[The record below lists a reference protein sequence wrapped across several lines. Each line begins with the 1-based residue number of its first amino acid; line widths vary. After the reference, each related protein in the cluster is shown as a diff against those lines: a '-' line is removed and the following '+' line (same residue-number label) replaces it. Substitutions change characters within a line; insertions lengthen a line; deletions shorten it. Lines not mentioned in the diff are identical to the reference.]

1 MYPWP
6 THRATVANRRRLWGG
21 PAVIPLHDELL
32 LAGRVLF
39 AVVFLYNGY
48 NNLTNPKMVDYSRKH
63 GLPMPWIG
71 TKVGGAAIFLAGLGV
86 LLGAFKLVAAAVLV
100 GFLLVSAPIFHD
112 FWAVPD
118 DERINQFNHFMKNLA
133 QAGGG
138 LGILLL
144 ADGDWAY
151 ALNVGLF

>member
-1 MYPWP
+1 
-6 THRATVANRRRLWGG
+6 
-21 PAVIPLHDELL
+21 VIPYSGELL
-32 LAGRVLF
+32 LVGRVLF
-39 AVVFLYNGY
+39 AAVFLYNGY
-48 NNLTNPKMVDYSRKH
+48 NNLTNPGMVDYSRSH
-63 GLPMPWIG
+63 DLPMPYVG

-86 LLGAFKLVAAAVLV
+86 LLGAFKVLAVAVLV
-100 GFLLVSAPIFHD
+100 VFLLVSSPIFHD

-118 DERINQFNHFMKNLA
+118 DKRINQFNHFMKNMA

-138 LGILLL
+138 IALLLL